1 MSLPKL
7 PRRPRQHYLLELEH
21 SRHPAGLKDKLARY
35 DALITG
41 WARTQEPFLSAGL
54 PPAVIFVFPDE
65 RMALA
70 VAKLADALVRGRIA
84 SLEDR
89 QGAWPYPGR
98 KRMFFCAERDVHEGS
113 LRAFMLS
120 ELPAAVRREAAGLKG
135 KPMPVGLV
143 RRDII
148 KAEVLRAA
156 PAVTFAPL
164 QVEPPAAR
172 LLLVKGK

>member
-1 MSLPKL
+1 
-7 PRRPRQHYLLELEH
+7 
-21 SRHPAGLKDKLARY
+21 
-35 DALITG
+35 
-41 WARTQEPFLSAGL
+41 
-54 PPAVIFVFPDE
+54 VIFVFPDE

-98 KRMFFCAERDVHEGS
+98 KRMFFCAERDVHAGS

-120 ELPAAVRREAAGLKG
+120 ELPAAVRREAAGLRG

-148 KAEVLRAA
+148 KAEVLELHR
-156 PAVTFAPL
+156 
-164 QVEPPAAR
+164 R
-172 LLLVKGK
+172 

>member
-1 MSLPKL
+1 MHTHRIGDRQV
-7 PRRPRQHYLLELEH
+7 RRGHSSNTHRLRNARHASAPDGSGQARLEH

-65 RMALA
+65 PMALA

-89 QGAWPYPGR
+89 QGAWPYPGASGCSSAPSATCTR
-98 KRMFFCAERDVHEGS
+98 GRCGRS
-113 LRAFMLS
+113 CCRA
-120 ELPAAVRREAAGLKG
+120 PGGGAAEAAGLKG

-148 KAEVLRAA
+148 RG
-156 PAVTFAPL
+156 TC
-164 QVEPPAAR
+164 
-172 LLLVKGK
+172 